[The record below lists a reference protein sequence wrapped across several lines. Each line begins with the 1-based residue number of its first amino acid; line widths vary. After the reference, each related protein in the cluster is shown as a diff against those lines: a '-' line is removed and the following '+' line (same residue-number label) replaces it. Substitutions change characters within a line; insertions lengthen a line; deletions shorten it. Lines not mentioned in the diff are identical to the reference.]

1 MSEIRLL
8 GLAGIDMADVPVGG
22 GVPLDADFDFIGAT
36 YRDEALIG
44 EDDPTETN
52 HFANEYDDPIES
64 DITGGKKKLTFT
76 LTDWSPEN
84 LAKYLGGTTEGVGA
98 AMKWLA
104 PAQKTKYERAF
115 RIRSKTAG
123 QYITHPRVSCYA
135 KYDYKLAP
143 TGIAKVL
150 IVGVVMTPE
159 DAAPMITGTLAAV

>member
-1 MSEIRLL
+1 MSEIRLT

-22 GVPLDADFDFIGAT
+22 GVPIDADFDFIGAT
-36 YRDEALIG
+36 YRDEASVT
-44 EDDPTETN
+44 EEDPTETE

-84 LAKYLGGTTEGVGA
+84 LAKYLGGTTEGIGA
-98 AMKWLA
+98 LMKWKA
-104 PAQKTKYERAF
+104 PVQKTKFERSF
-115 RIRSKTAG
+115 RVRSKTNR
-123 QYITHPRVSCYA
+123 QYITYPRVSCYA

-150 IVGVVMTPE
+150 VVGIVMTPVA
-159 DAAPMITGTLAAV
+159 AAPMITGTLAVV